1 MRRVPSKTKAEACH
15 RRVRQALLVL
25 PQGLPVR
32 HRVPQDPLVPRCAP
46 QALHV
51 PQVLI
56 RLEAAARFVPAAA
69 GTGLVAVTVLMDAS
83 SIRHV

>member
-1 MRRVPSKTKAEACH
+1 LRRVPSKTKAEACH
-15 RRVRQALLVL
+15 RHVRQALLVL

-32 HRVPQDPLVPRCAP
+32 HRVPQDPLAPRCAP
-46 QALHV
+46 QDLHV

-56 RLEAAARFVPAAA
+56 RLEAADRFVPVAE
-69 GTGLVAVTVLMDAS
+69 TDLVVVTDPTDAV